1 MDGTKNS
8 IGKIKNSNIKTIN
21 QANIENQTNYFF
33 INNDDRFMEM
43 TTSHKL
49 FPLYMVDYTKTSDG
63 KYRLYSKPTCKEAE
77 LKYPVNYKSSFTVVD
92 ERYKNIK
99 DSKLLLDMLQYA
111 DSPVEVKINN
121 FEQYL
126 GSELDQYPNP
136 ELSPIQGGVKSYI
149 TPHKRK
155 LPNIVWNVDMC
166 FDDSD
171 YTLKNIKLKLTKQIS
186 SKQFILD
193 NYAQKT
199 KPVQLQLILTVDEKL
214 CNCKLN
220 YQINENKINDSKTKL
235 IYNKLCLNLLL
246 KKYSIVDK
254 NNGKIIL
261 SGINKKKNSQKI
273 VDSLKRYISILE
285 RIIIIE
291 KYFNI
296 KFNVPNKIGVDDIVT
311 INRLYNYIIDSRRK
325 VKAFNVKFKL
335 LKKNTE
341 ITKIKQLVKLPHTSI
356 MNVSKNITFNI
367 LGIDIK
373 IREIIER
380 YDNIKCSNIEQI
392 TEFIEKFEDLPK
404 EYEIEIQMISANGKY
419 LYKITEIKI

>member
-1 MDGTKNS
+1 
-8 IGKIKNSNIKTIN
+8 
-21 QANIENQTNYFF
+21 
-33 INNDDRFMEM
+33 
-43 TTSHKL
+43 
-49 FPLYMVDYTKTSDG
+49 
-63 KYRLYSKPTCKEAE
+63 
-77 LKYPVNYKSSFTVVD
+77 
-92 ERYKNIK
+92 
-99 DSKLLLDMLQYA
+99 MLQYA

-126 GSELDQYPNP
+126 GSEVDPYPNP
-136 ELSPIQGGVKSYI
+136 ELSPIQDGVKSYI
-149 TPHKRK
+149 MTHKRK

-199 KPVQLQLILTVDEKL
+199 KPVQLQLILTFDENL

-273 VDSLKRYISILE
+273 VESLKRYISILE

-311 INRLYNYIIDSRRK
+311 INRLYNYIIDSKRK
-325 VKAFNVKFKL
+325 VKALNVKFKL

-392 TEFIEKFEDLPK
+392 NEFIEKFEDLPK

-419 LYKITEIKI
+419 LYKTTEIKI